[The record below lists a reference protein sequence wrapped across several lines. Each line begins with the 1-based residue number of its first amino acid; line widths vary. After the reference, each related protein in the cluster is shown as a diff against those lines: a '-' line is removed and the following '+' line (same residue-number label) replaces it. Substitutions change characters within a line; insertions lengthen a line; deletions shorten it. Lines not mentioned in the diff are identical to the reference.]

1 MRACDTSDD
10 SASDTEEEE
19 MDVRGSIRR
28 RNRNQAE
35 AILHRDRYGEPT
47 TAPRRRMRPSYFSNE
62 PPRRDTERYSP
73 RVVAQ
78 SRDASAYV
86 RSFYNPTTWRDDAL
100 EDSERLEREAAQF
113 EALAQ
118 QAARRLRQR
127 NQLAE
132 ESAGTSEEEIPT
144 LVSIDST
151 PDSLDR
157 ELRDARSL
165 LERLSRRE
173 DISDD
178 FWASVGLTR
187 SFADPVERFQER
199 ERL

>member
-1 MRACDTSDD
+1 
-10 SASDTEEEE
+10 
-19 MDVRGSIRR
+19 
-28 RNRNQAE
+28 
-35 AILHRDRYGEPT
+35 
-47 TAPRRRMRPSYFSNE
+47 MRPSYFSNE
-62 PPRRDTERYSP
+62 PPRRDSERYSP

-86 RSFYNPTTWRDDAL
+86 RSFYNPNTWRDEAL
-100 EDSERLEREAAQF
+100 EDSERLEREATQF

-127 NQLAE
+127 NQAAD
-132 ESAGTSEEEIPT
+132 ESPSSEEEIPA

>member
-1 MRACDTSDD
+1 
-10 SASDTEEEE
+10 
-19 MDVRGSIRR
+19 
-28 RNRNQAE
+28 
-35 AILHRDRYGEPT
+35 
-47 TAPRRRMRPSYFSNE
+47 
-62 PPRRDTERYSP
+62 
-73 RVVAQ
+73 VAQ

-86 RSFYNPTTWRDDAL
+86 RSFYSPNTWRDEAL
-100 EDSERLEREAAQF
+100 EDSERLEREATQS

-127 NQLAE
+127 NQAAD
-132 ESAGTSEEEIPT
+132 ESPSSEEEIPA